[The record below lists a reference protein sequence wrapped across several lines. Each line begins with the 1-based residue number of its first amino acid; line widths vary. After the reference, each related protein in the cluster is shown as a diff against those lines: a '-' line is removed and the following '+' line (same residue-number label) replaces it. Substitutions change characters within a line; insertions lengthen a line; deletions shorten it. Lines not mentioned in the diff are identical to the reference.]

1 MQERRI
7 FVRFPVSIPLRFI
20 DLDANR
26 EGMAKTQDIGAKG
39 IGLLADRELNPGTTL
54 EMWLNIP
61 DRGEPLYTRGR
72 VVWSKM
78 WEPNKYRLG
87 INLEKADLMGMAR
100 ILRL

>member
-1 MQERRI
+1 
-7 FVRFPVSIPLRFI
+7 
-20 DLDANR
+20 
-26 EGMAKTQDIGAKG
+26 
-39 IGLLADRELNPGTTL
+39 
-54 EMWLNIP
+54 MWLNIP